1 MYVPTSVPISCPG
14 FCAKSQ
20 EHLGL
25 EKQIDAVKKELNTV
39 RHQSAELHEKM
50 LDELRTC
57 ATTSVSNFDSET
69 LNRLLHLQIDVA
81 TIEVRLD
88 HTSRRLSKAQHRRAE
103 VRERLLMHLAGTHA
117 MLEYEKRDK
126 EKGFMG
132 STPPESPV

>member
-1 MYVPTSVPISCPG
+1 M
-14 FCAKSQ
+14 
-20 EHLGL
+20 
-25 EKQIDAVKKELNTV
+25 EKQIDSIKKELNAV

-57 ATTSVSNFDSET
+57 ATASMSNFDSGT
-69 LNRLLHLQIDVA
+69 FNRLLHLQIDVA

-88 HTSRRLSKAQHRRAE
+88 HTSRRLWKAQHRRAE

-126 EKGFMG
+126 AKGFFG
-132 STPPESPV
+132 STPPESPVE